1 MKTKSMQAT
10 EWLLLAVLSI
20 LWGGS
25 FFFNAVALADLPPLT
40 VVFTRVAMAAAALW
54 LVIALSGQRPTV
66 TFRLALAFFTMGV
79 LNNVIPFTLIVW
91 GQTRIRAS
99 ALIHSH

>member
-1 MKTKSMQAT
+1 MKTRSMGAT
-10 EWLLLAVLSI
+10 EWLLLVILSI

-40 VVFTRVAMAAAALW
+40 VVFARVSIAAAVLW

-66 TFRLALAFFTMGV
+66 TFGAFSS
-79 LNNVIPFTLIVW
+79 
-91 GQTRIRAS
+91 TRR
-99 ALIHSH
+99 